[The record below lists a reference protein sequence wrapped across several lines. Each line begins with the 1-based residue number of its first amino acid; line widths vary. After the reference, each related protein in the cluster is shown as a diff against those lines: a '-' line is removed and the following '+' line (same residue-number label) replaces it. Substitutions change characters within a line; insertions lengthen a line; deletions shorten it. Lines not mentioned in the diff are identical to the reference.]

1 MNNIIQETKSIETA
15 VSTDH
20 VPLKEKIAYGLGDTG
35 YNFMFELGQVYL
47 LKFYTDILGLPAATA
62 GLVFLLT
69 KIFDGFTDIG
79 VGTIVDNRRKI
90 GSRGKFRPFILYA
103 AVPLALITIA
113 VFTTPNFTLNGRL
126 IWAILTYMAFTT
138 IYTTSNIPYGAM
150 LPAMTKDPV
159 QRAQLASFRWAGSNF
174 GLLITSVAFIPIVMI
189 FSDLSRGYMIGA
201 SIFAVLG
208 VLLNIYAYANIK
220 ERHVQ
225 PKPKSKKRN
234 SIWKS
239 YGTLF
244 RNKPLII
251 LSILNLLMFSA
262 FNVKLAV
269 QVYFCEYNLNDITIV
284 PYLGFFSIGCVFLG
298 IPLVPV
304 LVRKI
309 GKKGTYITG
318 ALIWAVAD
326 ICAYAI
332 ARDSL
337 TFIAFASLAFF
348 GSAFINTLNWVLV
361 SDCVEYGEWKT
372 GERGEGI
379 VYSFYTFSRKMSQ
392 ALAGFIPGV
401 TLAFVGYIPNVV
413 QSARSLEGIRV
424 LMFIYPATLAI
435 VATIIMYFFY
445 GLNDRRYDFILKELN
460 NRK

>member
-1 MNNIIQETKSIETA
+1 MHKTENLKKHLTA
-15 VSTDH
+15 EH

-35 YNFMFELGQVYL
+35 YNFMFELGQIYL

-62 GLVFLLT
+62 GLIFLLT
-69 KIFDGFTDIG
+69 KILDGFTDIG
-79 VGTIVDNRRKI
+79 IGTIVDNRRKI
-90 GSRGKFRPFILYA
+90 GPKGKFRPFMLYA
-103 AVPLALITIA
+103 AIPLALITIA
-113 VFTTPNFTLNGRL
+113 VFTTPDFNLNGK
-126 IWAILTYMAFTT
+126 IVWAILTYVAFTT
-138 IYTTSNIPYGAM
+138 IYTTSNIPFGAM
-150 LPAMTKDPV
+150 LPAMTKDPI
-159 QRAQLASFRWAGSNF
+159 QRAQLASFRWAGSNL
-174 GLLITSVAFIPIVMI
+174 GLLITSVGFIPIVMI
-189 FSDLSRGYMIGA
+189 FSDLSRGYIVGA

-208 VLLNIYAYANIK
+208 VLLNIYSYANIK
-220 ERHVQ
+220 ERHVR

-244 RNKPLII
+244 KNKPLII
-251 LSILNLLMFSA
+251 LSVLNLLMFSA

-269 QVYFCEYNLNDITIV
+269 QVYFSEYNLGDITIV
-284 PYLGFFSIGCVFLG
+284 PYLGFFSIGSVFLG
-298 IPLVPV
+298 IPLVPIF
-304 LVRKI
+304 VRKI
-309 GKKGTYITG
+309 GKKGTYIMG

-326 ICAYAI
+326 ICAYVFAN
-332 ARDSL
+332 DSY

-348 GSAFINTLNWVLV
+348 GSSFINTLNWVLV

-413 QSARSLEGIRV
+413 QSARALTGIRL
-424 LMFIYPATLAI
+424 LMFIYPAALAI
-435 VATIIMYFFY
+435 VAILIMYFFY
-445 GLNDRRYDFILKELN
+445 QLNDKRYDAILLELN
-460 NRK
+460 SRN